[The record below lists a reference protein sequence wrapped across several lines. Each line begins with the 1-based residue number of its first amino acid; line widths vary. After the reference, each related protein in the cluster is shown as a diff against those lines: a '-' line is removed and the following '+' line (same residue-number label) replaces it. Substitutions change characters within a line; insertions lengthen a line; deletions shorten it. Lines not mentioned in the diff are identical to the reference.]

1 MIAIGLPDLTMV
13 PVSFV
18 PDDEV
23 VRGLDQET
31 PADLAPRI
39 LIGGPLAIP
48 ITPDTVAIDDDLRAF
63 VAAEAAEAAYHLVH
77 LAATFTGGPD
87 DPPLVSATLDLLL
100 STDSQQLD
108 DDAPPIAWSMLPLRL
123 ADDHESTTSW
133 TLGPQ
138 LTLFGS
144 GGSIGSFER
153 TDTRHTAEVFIEAL
167 GLLRPDPGWRINA
180 TSKTAMTGTLR
191 FVLVVRGP
199 RDRAVHA
206 TISLRS
212 TVRSR
217 ALLRYRSQALPPVEF
232 SAAL

>member
-23 VRGLDQET
+23 VRSLDHGP
-31 PADLAPRI
+31 PANLAQRI
-39 LIGGPLAIP
+39 LIGGPLAVP
-48 ITPDTVAIDDDLRAF
+48 ITSETVAGDDDLRTF
-63 VAAEAAEAAYHLVH
+63 VTAEAAERTYHLVH
-77 LAATFTGGPD
+77 LAATFTGRPD

-100 STDSQQLD
+100 STGSQQQD
-108 DDAPPIAWSMLPLRL
+108 GSDSPIAWSMLPLRL
-123 ADDHESTTSW
+123 ADDRESTTTW

-138 LTLFGS
+138 LTLFSS
-144 GGSIGSFER
+144 GGSLGSREH
-153 TDTRHTAEVFIEAL
+153 TDTRHVSEVFIEAL
-167 GLLRPDPGWRINA
+167 GLLRPDPGWRISA
-180 TSKTAMTGTLR
+180 TTKTAMTGTHR

-199 RDRAVHA
+199 REQAIHAV
-206 TISLRS
+206 ISMRS

-217 ALLRYRSQALPPVEF
+217 PLLRYRSQALPPVVL